1 MDLILIMIEYIIGG
15 VTVLILGSITYFF
28 RDKIKAGLEW
38 SAQKLG
44 IDKKKLGLD
53 DAQELYD
60 MVSDF
65 ISGGV
70 DGVIDATDAVI
81 LLRRLEELIA
91 DNKEDEEIILIED
104 EL

>member
-1 MDLILIMIEYIIGG
+1 MIEYIISGAI
-15 VTVLILGSITYFF
+15 VLVIGSIAYFF

-53 DAQELYD
+53 DAQELYG

-70 DGVIDATDAVI
+70 DGVINATDAVI
-81 LLRRLEELIA
+81 LLKRLEVLIA
-91 DNKEDEEIILIED
+91 ENKKEEIEEDEVILIED